1 MSKLPIE
8 YDEANRKDLIIGES
22 MNDVDM
28 EKIIDLIEMT
38 DKRVNLFI
46 DNIDIQP
53 ILKRSVQIYGEI

>member
-1 MSKLPIE
+1 
-8 YDEANRKDLIIGES
+8 

-28 EKIIDLIEMT
+28 EKIIDLIVMT